1 MSNTNPKEDQSVYFA
16 GVNGA
21 RRMKGSMMVWVWAAG
36 LMLAASACKKS
47 TAPSAEALQE
57 GDQVMVE
64 VEYPAG
70 DFVADH
76 ALLPAPG
83 NWGAITGTETT
94 EGQPVRCLIIGKAVK
109 KGARVEVWPLGAV
122 QWRIGQQLHTSIVAV
137 RTEQGQPPAGMED
150 FMALRL
156 AHDDV
161 RAMLELWFRH
171 HCMPKDAEW
180 TGWQNEVYAWE
191 EIERARR
198 R

>member
-1 MSNTNPKEDQSVYFA
+1 
-16 GVNGA
+16 
-21 RRMKGSMMVWVWAAG
+21 MMTLVWAAG
-36 LMLAASACKKS
+36 LMLFVSACKKS
-47 TAPSAEALQE
+47 KAPSAEALQE
-57 GDQVMVE
+57 GDPVMVA
-64 VEYPAG
+64 VDCPAG
-70 DFVADH
+70 DLAADH

-83 NWGAITGTETT
+83 NWGAIAGTETT
-94 EGQPVRCLIIGKAVK
+94 GGAPVRCLVIGKAVK

-122 QWRIGQQLHTSIVAV
+122 QWRIGQDLHTSIVAV
-137 RTEQGQPPAGMED
+137 RTEQGRPPADMED

-171 HCMPKDAEW
+171 HCMPQDAEW
-180 TGWQNEVYAWE
+180 SGWQNEVYAWE